1 MPKLIDDNQTYA
13 KLLASIQ
20 TSGKR
25 PLSPLETAGLI
36 ERLVNEEG
44 RETAG
49 LLLPIEKDM
58 ITYFLRLK
66 NGLPKECQNA
76 VLWGTTN
83 SLGVG
88 FTSAHLI
95 ATLNDDDD
103 KRQLFSLCFQKK
115 ISKEDIKKIISE
127 FKRTKQPFEKVIE
140 KIYGSIRKITT
151 YMIVLAISENT
162 VKRLEEK
169 SKAENKNTE
178 EIFVNSLKEKFGL
191 EDAKDFKIQGV
202 NLAFS
207 LSESNYKKYS
217 SKLPELDII
226 FDDITN
232 YIVG

>member
-1 MPKLIDDNQTYA
+1 MDNNQTYA

-44 RETAG
+44 RETAE

-58 ITYFLRLK
+58 IMYFLRLK
-66 NGLPKECQNA
+66 NGLPEECQNA

-88 FTSAHLI
+88 FTASHLI
-95 ATLNDDDD
+95 ATLNDDED

-169 SKAENKNTE
+169 SKAENKSTE
-178 EIFVNSLKEKFGL
+178 EIFVNSLKEKL
-191 EDAKDFKIQGV
+191 EVDNAKNFKIQGA
-202 NLAFS
+202 NLAFT
-207 LSESNYKKYS
+207 LSESDYEKYR
-217 SKLPELDII
+217 SKLSELDVI
-226 FDDITN
+226 FDETTD

>member
-1 MPKLIDDNQTYA
+1 MDDNQTYA

-44 RETAG
+44 RETAE
-49 LLLPIEKDM
+49 LLLPIAKDM

-66 NGLPKECQNA
+66 NGLPEVCQNA
-76 VLWGTTN
+76 VLWGITN
-83 SLGVG
+83 SLGVS
-88 FTSAHLI
+88 FTASHLI
-95 ATLNDDDD
+95 ATLNDDED
-103 KRQLFSLCFQKK
+103 KIQLFSLCFQKK
-115 ISKEDIKKIISE
+115 ISKDNIKMIISE
-127 FKRTKQPFEKVIE
+127 FKRTKQPFEKIIE

-169 SKAENKNTE
+169 SKAENKSTE

-191 EDAKDFKIQGV
+191 EDAEDFKIQGA

-207 LSESNYKKYS
+207 LSESNYKKYI
-217 SKLPELDII
+217 SKLPKMDII
-226 FDDITN
+226 FDEITN